1 MTKEFWKIDI
11 CKTEEININ
20 QMFKSNNKDN
30 KIVKAMIE
38 NQHGNLIIIK
48 FYIRQNFWYF
58 KHKNFIICFTCIGQ
72 TK

>member
-38 NQHGNLIIIK
+38 N
-48 FYIRQNFWYF
+48 
-58 KHKNFIICFTCIGQ
+58 
-72 TK
+72 